1 MSRIARGPHVAS
13 ISRTPTIMSAKVKAI
28 HPALVGFG
36 CPPRPTHNPRHLFTS
51 EMSIPTYLE
60 PQSRN
65 REQPSDTVSDH
76 LFTCYLIASSILA
89 ILTLKRLGRSVSTP
103 RFHSAVKAQP
113 RAGPISSGCRCAS
126 VTTYR
131 DITLVSETTWIA
143 IMRCKHQASTCWIAI
158 ACDLFII
165 SPHGLV
171 FSLCTHSS

>member
-13 ISRTPTIMSAKVKAI
+13 ISLTPTIMSAKVKAI
-28 HPALVGFG
+28 HPALVAFG
-36 CPPRPTHNPRHLFTS
+36 WPPRPTHNPRHLFTS

-76 LFTCYLIASSILA
+76 LFTCYLIVDPSHLDP
-89 ILTLKRLGRSVSTP
+89 KRPGRSVSIS

-113 RAGPISSGCRCAS
+113 RAGPISSGCRCVS

-131 DITLVSETTWIA
+131 DKILVSETGWIA

-165 SPHGLV
+165 SPHGLD